1 MGSFAYQ
8 TGMSM
13 GDFLLNTAIT
23 GGNQALSLAIMGTGA
38 AADATISAKDRGLSD
53 NQAFALGTIAG
64 AAEIVTEK
72 VSLDALL
79 DKTALTKSAMGY
91 FLKNTLA

>member
-1 MGSFAYQ
+1 MCIRDSQNAGYNKFSYINSAIRNEVNTIVEDNWGGVGSSAYQ

-38 AADATISAKDRGLSD
+38 AADATILS
-53 NQAFALGTIAG
+53 LIH
-64 AAEIVTEK
+64 I
-72 VSLDALL
+72 
-79 DKTALTKSAMGY
+79 
-91 FLKNTLA
+91 